1 MTGCN
6 RVFALFPYL
15 FEIVPMFWCS
25 GFDCLNIM
33 PVPFSLQ
40 ISNGRSFVLRRRYT
54 IRFAST
60 EPPDCPVHGSIV
72 TCDMSLEC
80 PGYLKIG

>member
-1 MTGCN
+1 MHMKCNSMEVDTG
-6 RVFALFPYL
+6 V
-15 FEIVPMFWCS
+15 
-25 GFDCLNIM
+25 GHTK
-33 PVPFSLQ
+33 LQ
-40 ISNGRSFVLRRRYT
+40 ITSFLSESVSPLMAGAPVDLRRRYT